1 MFCPHCHNKIPDGSN
16 ICPLCYSNLAGVKAQ
31 QKSDAPH
38 LDAATGEVQTARKS
52 APATR
57 SKKTAYTKGSR
68 GSKKK
73 SADNTPMIIAF
84 GLIIILIIIIVMIVR
99 SMFGVGDPGVIGQTA
114 TKQPAMS
121 ATATPAQNF
130 IVFGATSAPKK
141 AEATPTPR
149 IEVTATPAPQE
160 PASVTYKT
168 LRKNDQGE
176 EVVMLQK
183 ALSALGYL
191 SGAQDGIFGTGT
203 QTAVKNFQKD
213 NDLDADGIAGSQT
226 LKTLYSKV
234 QITPMPDVTV
244 GPGDILDLPG

>member
-1 MFCPHCHNKIPDGSN
+1 MFCPHCNSNIPDGSN
-16 ICPLCYSNLAGVKAQ
+16 ICPLCYGNIAGVKAQ
-31 QKSDAPH
+31 TAKEQVHPDADEPQARQKAKPK
-38 LDAATGEVQTARKS
+38 AN
-52 APATR
+52 
-57 SKKTAYTKGSR
+57 KKTAYTKGSR
-68 GSKKK
+68 GKKK
-73 SADNTPMIIAF
+73 NADRTPMIIAI
-84 GLIIILIIIIVMIVR
+84 GLILILVVIIAMIVR
-99 SMFGVGDPGVIGQTA
+99 SMFGVGDPGVIGQTP

-130 IVFGATSAPKK
+130 IVFGATSTPKK

-160 PASVTYKT
+160 PQSVSYRT

-183 ALSALGYL
+183 ALSELGYL

-234 QITPMPDVTV
+234 QITPMPEVTV

>member
-1 MFCPHCHNKIPDGSN
+1 MFCPHCHNKSPDGSN

-38 LDAATGEVQTARKS
+38 LDAATGEVQHKRTTA
-52 APATR
+52 PR

-68 GSKKK
+68 GSKK
-73 SADNTPMIIAF
+73 SADNTPVIIAF
-84 GLIIILIIIIVMIVR
+84 GLILILLIIIVMIVR
-99 SMFGVGDPGVIGQTA
+99 SMFGVGDPGVIGQTP

-130 IVFGATSAPKK
+130 IVFGATSTPKK

-160 PASVTYKT
+160 PQSVSYRT

-183 ALSALGYL
+183 ALSELGYL

-234 QITPMPDVTV
+234 QITPMPEVTV